1 MSPGRAARRIAH
13 GASVALCCTLLA
25 GCGLTRPTAAEVG
38 GVAISRAELE
48 TTLADLATVGQ
59 GSLVGGVAPGDSLR
73 GVLTA
78 LIEAEATR
86 QLLIARGE
94 AVTNADRAAAR
105 AAMEAGG
112 QFGSAPAHLETL
124 VLDINAALTARA
136 RLTPPPEAEM
146 RAAYA
151 SRPASLGALCLRH
164 LVVGSRTRAR
174 ELRARVLAGASFAEI
189 AAAHSE
195 EPAAA
200 GTGGALGG
208 ASGDCLSL
216 REMWSSFDRD
226 FNAGALRARP
236 GTPSEPVRTSFGWHL
251 IWVRPYDEVAD
262 DLRALAASDAGAV
275 LLDGLLATSD
285 ISVASGY
292 GRWDPAVGRV
302 EPNT

>member
-1 MSPGRAARRIAH
+1 
-13 GASVALCCTLLA
+13 
-25 GCGLTRPTAAEVG
+25 
-38 GVAISRAELE
+38 VAISRTELE

-86 QLLIARGE
+86 QLLLARGE

-112 QFGSAPAHLETL
+112 QIGSATAHLETL

-136 RLTPPPEAEM
+136 RLTPLPEAEM

-151 SRPASLGALCLRH
+151 RRPASLGALCLRH
-164 LVVGSRTRAR
+164 LVVDSRAEAR
-174 ELRARVLAGASFAEI
+174 ELRARVLDGAPFAEI

-200 GTGGALGG
+200 DTGRRPRRSLGRVSVAARDVVVVRPGLQRGRAARAARHPERARAHVLRLAPHLGAALRRGG
-208 ASGDCLSL
+208 
-216 REMWSSFDRD
+216 RRP
-226 FNAGALRARP
+226 AGARRERRGRGAAGRPARH
-236 GTPSEPVRTSFGWHL
+236 RRHL
-251 IWVRPYDEVAD
+251 
-262 DLRALAASDAGAV
+262 
-275 LLDGLLATSD
+275 
-285 ISVASGY
+285 
-292 GRWDPAVGRV
+292 GRL
-302 EPNT
+302 